1 MVLKN
6 KKLQRFSFL
15 LAAFLSIALATFF
28 VLKALDEK
36 IVFFYTPSKLFEKEE
51 DKLQYIR
58 VGGLVKEKSIN
69 FSDDGLK
76 VNFMITDN
84 KKAVNVMFEGILPD
98 LFRENQGV
106 IAEGYLKNEVFI
118 ADTILAKHDENYMP
132 REVAKSLKSKGVW
145 RGDN

>member
-6 KKLQRFSFL
+6 KKLKRFSFL
-15 LAAFLSIALATFF
+15 LSALLSIALATFF

-51 DKLQYIR
+51 DKMQYIR

-84 KKAVNVMFEGILPD
+84 KKTVNVMFEGILPD

-106 IAEGYLKNEVFI
+106 VAEGRFNKENKIFLAEKV
-118 ADTILAKHDENYMP
+118 LAKHDENYMP
-132 REVAKSLKSKGVW
+132 PEIHKALEEEK
-145 RGDN
+145 

>member
-6 KKLQRFSFL
+6 KKLKRFSFL
-15 LAAFLSIALATFF
+15 LVAFLSIALATFF

-51 DKLQYIR
+51 DEMQYIR

-84 KKAVNVMFEGILPD
+84 KKTVNVMFEGILPD

-106 IAEGYLKNEVFI
+106 VAEGRFNKEKKIFLAEKV
-118 ADTILAKHDENYMP
+118 LAKHDENYMP
-132 REVAKSLKSKGVW
+132 PEIHKALEEEK
-145 RGDN
+145 

>member
-6 KKLQRFSFL
+6 KKLKRFSFL
-15 LAAFLSIALATFF
+15 LVALLSIVLATFF

-51 DKLQYIR
+51 DKMQYIR
-58 VGGLVKEKSIN
+58 VGGLVKEKSIY

-84 KKAVNVMFEGILPD
+84 KKTVNVIFEGILPD

-106 IAEGYLKNEVFI
+106 VAEGRFNKEKKIFLAEKV
-118 ADTILAKHDENYMP
+118 LAKHDENYMP
-132 REVAKSLKSKGVW
+132 PEIHKVLEEEK
-145 RGDN
+145 

>member
-6 KKLQRFSFL
+6 KKLKRFSFL
-15 LAAFLSIALATFF
+15 LVAFLSIALATFF

-51 DKLQYIR
+51 DKMQYIR

-84 KKAVNVMFEGILPD
+84 NKAVNVMFEGILPD

-106 IAEGYLKNEVFI
+106 VAEGRFNKEKKIFLAEKV
-118 ADTILAKHDENYMP
+118 LAKHDENYMP
-132 REVAKSLKSKGVW
+132 PEIHKALEEEK
-145 RGDN
+145 

>member
-6 KKLQRFSFL
+6 KKLKRFSFL
-15 LAAFLSIALATFF
+15 LIACLSIALATFF

-36 IVFFYTPSKLFEKEE
+36 IVFFYTPSKLYEKEE
-51 DKLQYIR
+51 DKLGYIR
-58 VGGLVKEKSIN
+58 VGGLVKEKSIS

-84 KKAVNVMFEGILPD
+84 KKFVNVVFEGILPD

-106 IAEGYLKNEVFI
+106 VVEGKFNKEKKIFFAQKV
-118 ADTILAKHDENYMP
+118 LAKHDENYMP
-132 REVAKSLKSKGVW
+132 PEIHKALEEEK
-145 RGDN
+145 

>member
-6 KKLQRFSFL
+6 KKLKRFSFL
-15 LAAFLSIALATFF
+15 LTVFLSIALAIFF

-51 DKLQYIR
+51 DIMQYIR

-84 KKAVNVMFEGILPD
+84 KKTVNVMFEGILPD

-106 IAEGYLKNEVFI
+106 VAEGRFNKEKKIFLAEKV
-118 ADTILAKHDENYMP
+118 LAKHDENYMP
-132 REVAKSLKSKGVW
+132 PEIHKALEEEK
-145 RGDN
+145 

>member
-6 KKLQRFSFL
+6 KKLKRFSFL
-15 LAAFLSIALATFF
+15 LVAFLSIALAIFF

-51 DKLQYIR
+51 DKMQYIR

-84 KKAVNVMFEGILPD
+84 KKTVNVMFEGILPD

-106 IAEGYLKNEVFI
+106 VAEGRFNKEKKIFLAEKV
-118 ADTILAKHDENYMP
+118 LAKHDENYMP
-132 REVAKSLKSKGVW
+132 PEIHKALEEEK
-145 RGDN
+145 

>member
-1 MVLKN
+1 MVFKN
-6 KKLQRFSFL
+6 KKLKRFSFL
-15 LAAFLSIALATFF
+15 LVAFLSIVLATFF

-51 DKLQYIR
+51 DKMQYIR

-84 KKAVNVMFEGILPD
+84 KKTVNVMFEGILPD

-106 IAEGYLKNEVFI
+106 VAEGRFNKEKKIFLAEKV
-118 ADTILAKHDENYMP
+118 LAKHDENYMP
-132 REVAKSLKSKGVW
+132 PEIHKALEEEK
-145 RGDN
+145 

>member
-1 MVLKN
+1 MFLKN
-6 KKLQRFSFL
+6 KKLKRFSFL
-15 LAAFLSIALATFF
+15 LVAFLSIVLATFF

-51 DKLQYIR
+51 DKMQYIR
-58 VGGLVKEKSIN
+58 IGGLVKEKSIN

-84 KKAVNVMFEGILPD
+84 KKTVNVIFEGILPD

-106 IAEGYLKNEVFI
+106 VAEGRFNKEKKIFLAEKV
-118 ADTILAKHDENYMP
+118 LAKHDENYMP
-132 REVAKSLKSKGVW
+132 PEIHKALEEEK
-145 RGDN
+145 

>member
-6 KKLQRFSFL
+6 KKLKRFSFL
-15 LAAFLSIALATFF
+15 LVAFLSIALATFF

-51 DKLQYIR
+51 DKPQYIR
-58 VGGLVKEKSIN
+58 VGGLVKEQSIN

-106 IAEGYLKNEVFI
+106 VVEGRFNKEKEIFLAKKV
-118 ADTILAKHDENYMP
+118 LAKHDENYMP
-132 REVAKSLKSKGVW
+132 PEIHKALEEEK
-145 RGDN
+145 

>member
-6 KKLQRFSFL
+6 KKLKRFSFL
-15 LAAFLSIALATFF
+15 LTGFLSIALATFF

-51 DKLQYIR
+51 DKMQYIR

-84 KKAVNVMFEGILPD
+84 KKTVNVMFEGILPD

-106 IAEGYLKNEVFI
+106 VAEGRFNKEKKVFL
-118 ADTILAKHDENYMP
+118 AEKVLAKHDENYMP
-132 REVAKSLKSKGVW
+132 PEIHKALEEEK
-145 RGDN
+145 

>member
-6 KKLQRFSFL
+6 KKLKRFSFL
-15 LAAFLSIALATFF
+15 LVAFLSIALATFF

-51 DKLQYIR
+51 DKPQYIR

-106 IAEGYLKNEVFI
+106 VVEGRFNKEKEIFLAKKV
-118 ADTILAKHDENYMP
+118 LAKHDENYMP
-132 REVAKSLKSKGVW
+132 PEIHKALEEEK
-145 RGDN
+145 

>member
-6 KKLQRFSFL
+6 KKLKRFSFL
-15 LAAFLSIALATFF
+15 LVAFLSIALATFF
-28 VLKALDEK
+28 VLKALDQK

-51 DKLQYIR
+51 DKMQYIR

-84 KKAVNVMFEGILPD
+84 KKTVNVVFEGILPD

-106 IAEGYLKNEVFI
+106 VAEGRFNKEKKIFLAEKV
-118 ADTILAKHDENYMP
+118 LAKHDENYMP
-132 REVAKSLKSKGVW
+132 PEIHKALEEEK
-145 RGDN
+145 

>member
-6 KKLQRFSFL
+6 KKLKRFSFL
-15 LAAFLSIALATFF
+15 LLALLSIVLATFF

-51 DKLQYIR
+51 DKMQYIR
-58 VGGLVKEKSIN
+58 VGGLVKEKSVN

-84 KKAVNVMFEGILPD
+84 KKTVNVMFEGILPD

-106 IAEGYLKNEVFI
+106 VAEGRFNKEKKIFLAEKV
-118 ADTILAKHDENYMP
+118 LAKHDENYMP
-132 REVAKSLKSKGVW
+132 PEIHKALEEEK
-145 RGDN
+145 

>member
-6 KKLQRFSFL
+6 KKLKRFSFL
-15 LAAFLSIALATFF
+15 LVALLSIVLATFF

-51 DKLQYIR
+51 DKMQYIR

-84 KKAVNVMFEGILPD
+84 KKTVNVMFEGILPD

-106 IAEGYLKNEVFI
+106 VVEGRFNKEKKIFLAEKV
-118 ADTILAKHDENYMP
+118 LAKHDENYMP
-132 REVAKSLKSKGVW
+132 PEINKALEEEK
-145 RGDN
+145 

>member
-1 MVLKN
+1 MMVLKN
-6 KKLQRFSFL
+6 KKLKRFSFL
-15 LAAFLSIALATFF
+15 LVAFLSIVLATFF

-51 DKLQYIR
+51 DKMQYIR

-84 KKAVNVMFEGILPD
+84 KKTVNVMFEGILPD

-106 IAEGYLKNEVFI
+106 VAEGRFNKEKKLFLAEKV
-118 ADTILAKHDENYMP
+118 LAKHDENYMP
-132 REVAKSLKSKGVW
+132 PEIHKALEEEK
-145 RGDN
+145 

>member
-15 LAAFLSIALATFF
+15 LTAFLSIALATFF

-36 IVFFYTPSKLFEKEE
+36 IVFFYTPSKLLEKEE
-51 DKLQYIR
+51 DKMQYIR

-76 VNFMITDN
+76 VNFMITD
-84 KKAVNVMFEGILPD
+84 KKKL
-98 LFRENQGV
+98 
-106 IAEGYLKNEVFI
+106 
-118 ADTILAKHDENYMP
+118 
-132 REVAKSLKSKGVW
+132 
-145 RGDN
+145 